1 MSKSNLK
8 QHEATLHEMEMA
20 LEHIQR
26 AADLTSCKLCI
37 RDLTLAELLLQN
49 IISVIR
55 ELLEKNDKEKKEKE
69 DTE

>member
-1 MSKSNLK
+1 MEEKRIR
-8 QHEATLHEMEMA
+8 HEKTLNEMQQA

-26 AADLTSCKLCI
+26 ASNITSCALCI

-55 ELLEKNDKEKKEKE
+55 ELLEKNDKEKKEKG